1 MNRQTVSSG
10 TVWEELAGY
19 SRAIRVG
26 NHIFVS
32 GTTATDSD
40 GNIVGDGDPAA
51 QARFILN
58 KIESALLQLGSK
70 LEHVVRTRIYVR
82 NINDWEAVARVH
94 GERFAR
100 IRPANTLVKAN
111 LVGDGYL
118 VEIEAEALIQE
129 DRTDASLDLSS
140 VIGIPKPATAEPFS
154 VKMPE

>member
-19 SRAIRVG
+19 SRAIKVG

-32 GTTATDSD
+32 GTTATD
-40 GNIVGDGDPAA
+40 GEGQVVGAGDPAA

-58 KIESALLQLGSK
+58 KIESALLKLGSK
-70 LEHVVRTRIYVR
+70 LEDVVRTRIYIR
-82 NINDWEAVARVH
+82 NINDWEAVAHVH

-100 IRPANTLVKAN
+100 IRPANTLVKAE
-111 LVGDGYL
+111 LVGDDYL
-118 VEIEAEALIQE
+118 VEIEAEAFVQVE
-129 DRTDASLDLSS
+129 RTDASLDLSA
-140 VIGIPKPATAEPFS
+140 VIGIPKPETTDPFS